1 MSVRQWRGLPQMISD
16 KELQGLL
23 VLAEE
28 KIKSCAGSIAVSPLA
43 LQRLLVELITR
54 REIKK

>member
-1 MSVRQWRGLPQMISD
+1 MISD

-28 KIKSCAGSIAVSPLA
+28 KIKSCSGVIQVSPLA
-43 LQRLLVELITR
+43 LQRILIELITR

>member
-1 MSVRQWRGLPQMISD
+1 MISD